1 MSIKTNYTLGITM
14 GIISA
19 ACFSTKAI
27 MTKIAYQAGADAIL
41 ILFLRLLF
49 ALPFYLVMAYYYQKN
64 SSNSLSFKDWVAVLT
79 LGWIGYYLS
88 SLFDFIGLQYV
99 PASLERLI
107 LFTYPTL
114 TVVFYSIFFK
124 SKLQRKDYMGLA
136 LTYIGI
142 GIIYIGNDEF
152 NQPQIIWGSFLIFC
166 CAITY
171 ALYLVGS
178 GQLIPKIG
186 AQRYT
191 SYAMLSS
198 TIAIFL
204 HKIVDTGIPSFS
216 DIPSQVIW
224 LGVALAIIATVIP
237 SVTLAESIRLIGTE
251 KSSIMAT
258 LGPVITIILAN
269 IVLEEPYSI
278 RQFIG
283 TLFILSG
290 VWLVGKISKK
300 ETNA

>member
-1 MSIKTNYTLGITM
+1 M

-27 MTKIAYQAGADAIL
+27 MTKLAYQAGADAIL
-41 ILFLRLLF
+41 VLFLRLLF
-49 ALPFYLVMAYYYQKN
+49 ALPFYLILAYYYQKK
-64 SSNSLSFKDWVAVLT
+64 STTTLTTKDWILVLV

-114 TVVFYSIFFK
+114 TVIFYSILFK
-124 SKLQRKDYMGLA
+124 SKLQKKDYLGLA
-136 LTYIGI
+136 LTYVGI

-152 NQPQIIWGSFLIFC
+152 NQPDIIFGSILIFL

-198 TIAIFL
+198 TLAIFL
-204 HKIVDTGIPSFS
+204 HKIIDTGIPSF
-216 DIPSQVIW
+216 DNIPTNIIW
-224 LGVALAIIATVIP
+224 LGVALAIVATVIP
-237 SVTLAESIRLIGTE
+237 SITLAESIKLIGTE

-269 IVLEEPYSI
+269 IVLEEPYSL
-278 RQFIG
+278 RQFLG

-290 VWLVGKISKK
+290 VYLVGKISKK
-300 ETNA
+300 ETKA

>member
-1 MSIKTNYTLGITM
+1 MSESYKHTLGVTM
-14 GIISA
+14 GIVSA
-19 ACFSTKAI
+19 ICFSTKAI
-27 MTKIAYQAGADAIL
+27 LTKIAYSHGADAIQ

-49 ALPFYLVMAYYYQKN
+49 AFPFYIGIAYYYQRK
-64 SSNSLSFKDWVAVLT
+64 SNVSLTVKDWIYVLI

-88 SLFDFIGLQYV
+88 SLFDFIGLEYV

-114 TVVFYSIFFK
+114 TVLFYSIWNK
-124 SKLQRKDYMGLA
+124 SALSQKDYLGLA

-142 GIIYIGNDEF
+142 GIIYIGNASLTEPD
-152 NQPQIIWGSFLIFC
+152 ILWGSFLIFC

-178 GQLIPKIG
+178 GHLIPKIG

-198 TIAIFL
+198 TLAIFL
-204 HKIVDTGIPSFS
+204 HYFISNGIPELHSMS
-216 DIPSQVIW
+216 STVLTIGLL
-224 LGVALAIIATVIP
+224 LGIVATVIP
-237 SVTLAESIRLIGTE
+237 SLTLALSIQWIGTE
-251 KSSIMAT
+251 KSSILAT
-258 LGPVITIILAN
+258 LGPVITILLAN
-269 IVLEEPYSI
+269 LILEEPFTL

-283 TLFILSG
+283 TIGILVG
-290 VWLVGKISKK
+290 VWIVGKK
-300 ETNA
+300 

>member
-1 MSIKTNYTLGITM
+1 MSIKSNHTLGIAM

-27 MTKIAYQAGADAIL
+27 MTKLAYQAGADAIL
-41 ILFLRLLF
+41 VLFLRLLF
-49 ALPFYLVMAYYYQKN
+49 ALPFYIVLAYYYQKK
-64 SSNSLSFKDWVAVLT
+64 SSTSLTTKDWIFVLI

-114 TVVFYSIFFK
+114 TVVFYSILFK
-124 SKLQRKDYMGLA
+124 SKLQRKDYIGLA

-152 NQPQIIWGSFLIFC
+152 NNPDIIFGSILIFL

-191 SYAMLSS
+191 AYAMLSS
-198 TIAIFL
+198 TLAIFL
-204 HKIVDTGIPSFS
+204 HKFIDTGIPSFQN
-216 DIPSQVIW
+216 IPTNIIW
-224 LGVALAIIATVIP
+224 LGVALAIVATVIP
-237 SVTLAESIRLIGTE
+237 SVTLAESIKLIGTE

-269 IVLEEPYSI
+269 IVLEEPYSL
-278 RQFIG
+278 RQFLG

-290 VWLVGKISKK
+290 VYLVGKISKK
-300 ETNA
+300 ETTA

>member
-1 MSIKTNYTLGITM
+1 MSNKTNHTLGITM

-27 MTKIAYQAGADAIL
+27 MTKLAYQAGADAIL
-41 ILFLRLLF
+41 VLFLRLLF
-49 ALPFYLVMAYYYQKN
+49 ALPFYLILAYYYQKK
-64 SSNSLSFKDWVAVLT
+64 STTTLTTKDWIFVLV

-114 TVVFYSIFFK
+114 TVVFYSILFK
-124 SKLQRKDYMGLA
+124 SKLLKKDYLGLA

-152 NQPQIIWGSFLIFC
+152 NHPDIIFGSILIFL
-166 CAITY
+166 CAISY
-171 ALYLVGS
+171 AFYLVGS

-191 SYAMLSS
+191 AYAMLSS
-198 TIAIFL
+198 TLAIFL
-204 HKIVDTGIPSFS
+204 HKIINTGIPSFQ
-216 DIPSQVIW
+216 DIPGEIIW
-224 LGVALAIIATVIP
+224 LGVALGIVATVIP
-237 SVTLAESIRLIGTE
+237 SVTLAESIKLIGTE

-269 IVLEEPYSI
+269 IVLDEPYSL
-278 RQFIG
+278 RQFLG
-283 TLFILSG
+283 TLFILFG
-290 VWLVGKISKK
+290 VYLVGKISKK
-300 ETNA
+300 EVTT